1 MDERSQA
8 SDLIQ
13 RFNRFLRAGDLN
25 EVALGELTV
34 AQLRVLFRLRR
45 RGPMTSGKLAA
56 SLGVTLPTVTSIID
70 RLVAKGLV
78 ERQDDPTDRR
88 RVIVAISEDGA
99 AIAERIQQGRRIRK
113 ARALEALSED
123 DLAALLKGLTALA
136 AAADEIEATETPA
149 DESADVALGS

>member
-1 MDERSQA
+1 MDERAQA

-13 RFNRFLRAGDLN
+13 RFNRFIRAGDLN

-149 DESADVALGS
+149 DESAEVALGG